1 MTISRLAGLALASS
15 IILAATPARATCS
28 ENVTVR
34 FVDAECKTVDLIA
47 SGSTVT
53 VVIKEEVCC
62 YFPCGSGGYGGLTD
76 DCEPGQT
83 HVGGC
88 SAGTMGEGGPYGL
101 LVDNDEL
108 AGKFVVTD
116 QRCDGQVVLRYD
128 GDLQPG
134 KRHTVFRG
142 NMGWASIEVASDWQS
157 PDVGCSVAGRISAS
171 SLPYLALALFLVIAR
186 RRRGR

>member
-62 YFPCGSGGYGGLTD
+62 YSPCDPSSPLN

-83 HVGGC
+83 HAGGC
-88 SAGTMGEGGPYGL
+88 SAGTMGEDGPYGL
-101 LVDNDEL
+101 RVDNDEL

-116 QRCDGQVVLRYD
+116 QRCDDQIVLRYD
-128 GDLQPG
+128 GDLRPG
-134 KRHTVFRG
+134 KQHTVFRG
-142 NMGWASIEVASDWQS
+142 HTGWASIEVASDWQS
-157 PDVGCSVAGRISAS
+157 PDVGCSVAGHSSAS
-171 SLPYLALALFLVIAR
+171 SLPYLALALFLVIGR
-186 RRRGR
+186 RRRG